1 MTTPPMEEQVAR
13 VLAERWLGRMAHR
26 LSPDDERQKVDNI
39 WQSFAP
45 DAAAILAIPAQSPD
59 VEGVVKALEENAEHV
74 SNAVGYSKHRH

>member
-45 DAAAILAIPAQSPD
+45 DAAAILAHP
-59 VEGVVKALEENAEHV
+59 V
-74 SNAVGYSKHRH
+74 SRQWKGYWQRRSA